1 MKKFSQINET
11 KKLSGKEIE
20 FGKPSS
26 EWTEADKFQA
36 LLDLIV
42 DTFDLHIVN
51 NIDKMKKDEIVK
63 NCKWFY
69 DWMKKIPK
77 AN

>member
-1 MKKFSQINET
+1 MRKFSQINET
-11 KKLSGKEIE
+11 KKPSGKEIE

-26 EWTEADKFQA
+26 EWSEADKFQA

-51 NIDKMKKDEIVK
+51 NIEKKVVD
-63 NCKWFY
+63 FY
-69 DWMKKIPK
+69 KGEFRE